1 MGAEVFGFAVWALR
15 PSSRQA
21 MQAMQATAYC
31 RNSRT
36 YTVARAMCSAA
47 KGMASL
53 TKRPNDI
60 AKPFLCMMVTATSV
74 EAEPIGVRLPPR
86 LVPKTTDH

>member
-15 PSSRQA
+15 PSSRH
-21 MQAMQATAYC
+21 AMQATAYC
-31 RNSRT
+31 RNTRT
-36 YTVARAMCSAA
+36 YTVAKAMCSAA

-86 LVPKTTDH
+86 LAPKTTDH